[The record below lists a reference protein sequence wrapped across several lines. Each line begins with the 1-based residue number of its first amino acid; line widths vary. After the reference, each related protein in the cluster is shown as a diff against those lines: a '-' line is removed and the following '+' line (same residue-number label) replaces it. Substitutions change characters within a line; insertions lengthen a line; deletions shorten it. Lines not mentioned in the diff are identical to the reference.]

1 MQTIFLLEYWED
13 AGWMV
18 GRLKGVPG
26 VFSQG
31 QTLAELEENIRDAY
45 ALMIDDEESPPFGA
59 NETVGRRYMKRRDL
73 VRELEEAGC
82 VLHRH
87 GAKHDVYRNPAN
99 GRQATVP
106 RHSEIKES
114 LCRLIRKQLGLI

>member
-45 ALMIDDEESPPFGA
+45 ALMIDDEESPPFGGKR
-59 NETVGRRYMKRRDL
+59 NRWPSIHETTRL
-73 VRELEEAGC
+73 
-82 VLHRH
+82 
-87 GAKHDVYRNPAN
+87 GARA
-99 GRQATVP
+99 
-106 RHSEIKES
+106 
-114 LCRLIRKQLGLI
+114 